1 MTDDNN
7 DSNGAKSPFGQR
19 REPPEAD
26 LTGSQPKG
34 KRGRRSRLWAVLK
47 WTGVAMLV
55 LLAAGLVA
63 AGMAWNHVNKTYLQ
77 DLPQVPTRQ

>member
-7 DSNGAKSPFGQR
+7 DSHGAKSPFGQR

-26 LTGSQPKG
+26 LTGSPTKG

-55 LLAAGLVA
+55 LLIGALVVA
-63 AGMAWNHVNKTYLQ
+63 ASADQ
-77 DLPQVPTRQ
+77 ADRAAPQRPAVSGSA